1 MKILVAHR
9 RKQTVEAIRSVLSSV
24 NPVVLHTESGLDGLL
39 TSRIEH
45 FDVIICGTDLP
56 VVTGFELVRSLRT
69 NSINRETPVVFLSD
83 RVNEPMQHLGKA
95 LDALAVLDEQAI
107 HSKLAAL
114 IADNVAS
121 KPDQVW
127 EPLSAPIR
135 SIYY

>member
-1 MKILVAHR
+1 
-9 RKQTVEAIRSVLSSV
+9 
-24 NPVVLHTESGLDGLL
+24 
-39 TSRIEH
+39 
-45 FDVIICGTDLP
+45 
-56 VVTGFELVRSLRT
+56 
-69 NSINRETPVVFLSD
+69 
-83 RVNEPMQHLGKA
+83 MQHLGKA

-121 KPDQVW
+121 KPDQAW